1 MGSKPMSFLT
11 SHHTCPKKRG
21 STSHKGG
28 PVIEGS
34 GNVFV
39 GGMPVAKVGDRLACD
54 GPPDTIAEGSPS
66 VFINGKPA
74 ARVGSMTA
82 HGGQL
87 VAGNPTVMVGDAG
100 YVGTAGGMTSLA
112 DLTEADKLAME
123 EEQNPEPGKSRS
135 PVDESVPT
143 SGINRGASEPKSR
156 LPAERYEEEEEEQVV
171 PHEEWLHVEVLG
183 ENHPDGQSLKIMTP
197 DYSDID
203 GGIDGTHAEETTD
216 DSVIHKWLWKKGS
229 DRYPPKAAVAMEIAT
244 EQGDPIRLP
253 VFDTPYAEPKKEP
266 RQRYILAPF
275 VPLTT
280 LERQGTAR
288 KGVVTSRGGY
298 LYIFRHDRLWRE
310 IQLVRDDSGE
320 LTYRDVALDNYRDAP
335 GERLT
340 EDRRESAGVALEE
353 IWLPVRYLH
362 GPQEFHQLDYRVA
375 FSEVQWSA
383 GRIHYLEHNVSD
395 QEDRAQVVVDHRADW
410 NRYQAKLIPLSAQE
424 DVPPQRA
431 REPLLEEQVP
441 CAYEFLINRSG
452 SYAKECYEFAR
463 AEQQALMKGAEQ
475 AEQAWQQS
483 RQDGTELGDSAGLR
497 WAAFQDLWQE
507 EKQQFDY
514 AQSHQK
520 VWSNIPAGTDVLN
533 VPRQR
538 KIYGLVVYDELHELR
553 LQMARV
559 NQAMQYQDDIRQWLT
574 GQTHFDS
581 AELIEQTIL
590 PSRLGGE
597 RNPLREFADKLDDR
611 LDGTLLKTLHQH
623 LRAVAVDCI
632 KYNQAS
638 LRAYAGQEHVQR
650 RFADLFSLEGDDY
663 LSGFMLAGGLF
674 EKLQHNAE
682 AADKPWLAR
691 SNRDGDT
698 SLGALALPTAAIE
711 PHNDGSEL
719 VLDIVKDSSGYP
731 LHDMLFPP
739 EEEVPL
745 TEALD
750 TSTLKHDNLGD
761 GRFRPRL
768 FEDIGARESFSA
780 PSTLQTAEAKML
792 AELKDGEGTNGF
804 GAARATV
811 QALDGIAS
819 MLMKEFSKA
828 HERDTQDLMRFDLT
842 LHGPLARAMKGMHPR
857 QLGELVMMPYGQKPF
872 NMVPLG
878 IEDPDIGLRNGLL
891 DAERAYVDSTNHSGR
906 FFGQV
911 STLDGQ
917 QVAHTNPRRVPG
929 GAAPGDYANVSVF
942 MAPSGSTLVK
952 DYREVRE
959 AASRSRAIGETLDAA
974 GLPFVVLGI
983 ELWNISSLFKRVTEL
998 RRNRGKSRALAEAGS
1013 SLAHLTFA
1021 TAAVVERMAGA
1032 DNWLARGLNATVF
1045 DVEKAHIAGKIS
1057 DDLAKFLPRAI
1068 SVRMVSVSILGA
1080 LDAGIRLSDTHDY
1093 WQKNQIASSAA
1104 MGVSA
1109 LGSLMGTW
1117 AGASLMSSASGAG
1130 TAAILGLSTPAGWVV
1145 LSLGIALSLGGYFAA
1160 TALEKPELEMWIEH
1174 GPFGLLHDDTPPR
1187 EVPEGLSH
1195 RHRTNPADAD
1205 PGKTYGHIRGQD
1217 NAREAFYRLVN
1228 ILAGVTVTAEE
1239 FAVSDELA
1247 IATASNLLEARGE
1260 PATELAVSSMVESL
1274 MKVNVRVR
1282 VKSNLAAVA
1291 GGEALEFDIRR
1302 LRAYSKVSFGGLGPS
1317 RGSEQWEIQSPPG
1330 DHWWVYEVAR
1340 PDGAE
1345 YWLHSPE
1352 QPTIEDMKKSGEDEA
1367 FYWIVRARMKASLGT
1382 DTEYVFPA
1390 PALHD
1395 NLTYEDGKHGTPD
1408 FTEQKDFWVN
1418 QII

>member
-1 MGSKPMSFLT
+1 MSFLT

-21 STSHKGG
+21 KTPHKGG
-28 PVIEGS
+28 CVIEGS

-39 GGMPVAKVGDRLACD
+39 GGMPVTTVGHKLVCD
-54 GPPDTIAEGSPS
+54 GPADTIAEGSPS
-66 VFINGKPA
+66 VFVNGKPV
-74 ARVGSMTA
+74 ARVGSMTV
-82 HGGQL
+82 HGGKL
-87 VAGNPTVMVGDAG
+87 VDGNPTVMVGDAG
-100 YVGTAGGMTSLA
+100 YVGTASGMQCLA
-112 DLTEADKLAME
+112 DLAEFEKLAIE
-123 EEQNPEPGKSRS
+123 EEQNPEPTDSRPPPYKS
-135 PVDESVPT
+135 PT
-143 SGINRGASEPKSR
+143 GLGAKPGASTPGQGA
-156 LPAERYEEEEEEQVV
+156 PAERIEEEEEEQEV
-171 PHEEWLHVEVLG
+171 PFEEWLHVEVLG
-183 ENHPDGQSLKIMTP
+183 ENHPEGHSLKVMTRE
-197 DYSDID
+197 YGDID
-203 GGIDGTHAEETTD
+203 VAVDGTHAEDKTD
-216 DSVIHKWLWKKGS
+216 DSVIHKWLLKK
-229 DRYPPKAAVAMEIAT
+229 DNEEYAAKVAVAMEIDT
-244 EQGDPIRLP
+244 EEGDPIRLP
-253 VFDTPYAEPKKEP
+253 VFDTPYAEAKKEP

-280 LERQGTAR
+280 IERQGTAR
-288 KGVVTSRGGY
+288 KGVVTSRAGY

-310 IQLVRDDSGE
+310 IQLVRDDNGE
-320 LTYRDVALDNYRDAP
+320 LTYRDVPVDNYRDIP
-335 GERLT
+335 GDRLS
-340 EDRRESAGVALEE
+340 EDRRESTGVALEE
-353 IWLPVRYLH
+353 IWLPVRYLYSSLAF
-362 GPQEFHQLDYRVA
+362 QQLDYRVA

-383 GRIHYLEHNVSD
+383 GRIHYMEHNVSD
-395 QEDRAQVVVDHRADW
+395 QMDRAQVAVDHRTNW
-410 NRYQAKLIPLSAQE
+410 NRYQAKLLPLSAQE

-431 REPLLEEQVP
+431 REPLLEEQIP
-441 CAYEFLINRSG
+441 CTYEFLISRSG
-452 SYAKECYEFAR
+452 NYAKECYEFAR
-463 AEQQALMKGAEQ
+463 AEQQALMKGAEH
-475 AEQAWQQS
+475 AEQAWRQS
-483 RQDGTELGDSAGLR
+483 RQEGSELGDSTGLR
-497 WAAFQDLWQE
+497 WAAFQDLWQA
-507 EKQQFDY
+507 EKGQFDY

-520 VWSNIPAGTDVLN
+520 VWSNIPAGKDVLN

-553 LQMARV
+553 LQIARV
-559 NQAMQYQDDIRQWLT
+559 NQAMQYQADIREWLT

-611 LDGTLLKTLHQH
+611 LNGTLLKTLHQH

-632 KYNQAS
+632 KYNQAT
-638 LRAYAGQEHVQR
+638 LRALAGKDHVQR

-674 EKLQHNAE
+674 EKLQHDAE

-691 SNRDGDT
+691 TNRDGDT
-698 SLGALALPTAAIE
+698 SLGALTLPTAAID
-711 PHNDGSEL
+711 PHQDGSEL

-731 LHDMLFPP
+731 LHDMLFPSD
-739 EEEVPL
+739 EVVSL

-750 TSTLKHDNLGD
+750 TNALEDDKPGD
-761 GRFRPRL
+761 GRFRPKL
-768 FEDIGARESFSA
+768 FADIGARESFSA
-780 PSTLQTAEAKML
+780 PSTLQTAEARML
-792 AELKDGEGTNGF
+792 AELKDNEGTSGF
-804 GAARATV
+804 GSARAIV

-819 MLMKEFSKA
+819 MLMKEFNKA
-828 HERDTQDLMRFDLT
+828 HERGTRDLMRFDLT

-872 NMVPLG
+872 NMVPFG

-974 GLPFVVLGI
+974 GLPFVVMGI
-983 ELWNISSLFKRVTEL
+983 ELWNVSTLAKRYDEYS
-998 RRNRGKSRALAEAGS
+998 RNRSDARAFAEAGS
-1013 SLAHLTFA
+1013 TYAHLGFA
-1021 TAAVVERMAGA
+1021 LAAVVERMAGA

-1228 ILAGVTVTAEE
+1228 ILAGVTVTAED

-1274 MKVNVRVR
+1274 MKINVRVR

-1352 QPTIEDMKKSGEDEA
+1352 QPTVEDMKKSGEDEA

>member
-1 MGSKPMSFLT
+1 M
-11 SHHTCPKKRG
+11 
-21 STSHKGG
+21 
-28 PVIEGS
+28 
-34 GNVFV
+34 
-39 GGMPVAKVGDRLACD
+39 
-54 GPPDTIAEGSPS
+54 
-66 VFINGKPA
+66 
-74 ARVGSMTA
+74 
-82 HGGQL
+82 
-87 VAGNPTVMVGDAG
+87 
-100 YVGTAGGMTSLA
+100 
-112 DLTEADKLAME
+112 
-123 EEQNPEPGKSRS
+123 
-135 PVDESVPT
+135 
-143 SGINRGASEPKSR
+143 
-156 LPAERYEEEEEEQVV
+156 
-171 PHEEWLHVEVLG
+171 
-183 ENHPDGQSLKIMTP
+183 
-197 DYSDID
+197 
-203 GGIDGTHAEETTD
+203 
-216 DSVIHKWLWKKGS
+216 
-229 DRYPPKAAVAMEIAT
+229 
-244 EQGDPIRLP
+244 
-253 VFDTPYAEPKKEP
+253 
-266 RQRYILAPF
+266 
-275 VPLTT
+275 
-280 LERQGTAR
+280 
-288 KGVVTSRGGY
+288 
-298 LYIFRHDRLWRE
+298 
-310 IQLVRDDSGE
+310 
-320 LTYRDVALDNYRDAP
+320 
-335 GERLT
+335 
-340 EDRRESAGVALEE
+340 
-353 IWLPVRYLH
+353 
-362 GPQEFHQLDYRVA
+362 A

-383 GRIHYLEHNVSD
+383 GRVRYLEHNVSD
-395 QEDRAQVVVDHRADW
+395 QMDRAQVVVDHRTNW
-410 NRYQAKLIPLSAQE
+410 NRYQSKLLPLSAQE

-475 AEQAWQQS
+475 AEQAWRQS

-497 WAAFQDLWQE
+497 WDAFQDLWQE

-514 AQSHQK
+514 EQSHQN
-520 VWSNIPAGTDVLN
+520 VWSNIPSATDVLN

-553 LQMARV
+553 LQVARV
-559 NQAMQYQDDIRQWLT
+559 NHAMQYQADIREWLA

-611 LDGTLLKTLHQH
+611 LNGTLLKTLHQH
-623 LRAVAVDCI
+623 FRAVAVDCI

-638 LRAYAGQEHVQR
+638 LRAYAGQDHVQR
-650 RFADLFSLEGDDY
+650 RFADLFSLEGEDY

-674 EKLQHNAE
+674 EKLQHNSE
-682 AADKPWLAR
+682 AADKPWLAPT
-691 SNRDGDT
+691 NQDGDT
-698 SLGALALPTAAIE
+698 SLGALTLPTAAID
-711 PHNDGSEL
+711 PHRDGSEL

-739 EEEVPL
+739 EEDVPL

-750 TSTLKHDNLGD
+750 TAALKADNPGD
-761 GRFRPRL
+761 GRFRPKL
-768 FEDIGARESFSA
+768 FVDIGANDKFSH

-792 AELKDGEGTNGF
+792 AKLEDDEGPDGYTT
-804 GAARATV
+804 ARLIAKT
-811 QALDGIAS
+811 LDGIAS
-819 MLMKEFSKA
+819 KLMKEFNKA
-828 HERDTQDLMRFDLT
+828 YERGTQDLMRFDLT

-872 NMVPLG
+872 NMVPFG

-906 FFGQV
+906 FFGEIR
-911 STLDGQ
+911 TADGQ
-917 QVAHTNPRRVPG
+917 LAAHTNARRLPG
-929 GAAPGDYANVSVF
+929 GSNPGDYANVSVF

-959 AASRSRAIGETLDAA
+959 ATSRSRAIGETLDGI
-974 GLPFVVLGI
+974 GLPYVVMGI
-983 ELWNISSLFKRVTEL
+983 ELWNISSLAKREAEL
-998 RRNRGKSRALAEAGS
+998 SRNRGNARADAEIAS
-1013 SLAHLTFA
+1013 SYAHLGFA
-1021 TAAVVERMAGA
+1021 LAAVVERMAGTE
-1032 DNWLARGLNATVF
+1032 NWLARGLNATVF

-1068 SVRMVSVSILGA
+1068 SVRMVSVSILGV

-1130 TAAILGLSTPAGWVV
+1130 TATILGLSTPAGWVV

-1160 TALEKPELEMWIEH
+1160 TALEKPDLEMWIEH
-1174 GPFGLLHDDTPPR
+1174 GPFGLLHDDKPPR

-1195 RHRTNPADAD
+1195 RHPTDPADDD
-1205 PGKTYGHIRGQD
+1205 PRKTYGHIRGED
-1217 NAREAFYRLVN
+1217 NAREAFYRLAN
-1228 ILAGVTVTAEE
+1228 ILAGVTVTAED

-1260 PATELAVSSMVESL
+1260 PATEQAVSVMVESL
-1274 MKVNVRVR
+1274 MKVNVRVQ
-1282 VKSNLAAVA
+1282 VKSNLAAIA
-1291 GGEALEFDIRR
+1291 GHEALEFDIRR
-1302 LRAYSKVSFGGLGPS
+1302 LRAYSKVSFGGLGVS

-1352 QPTIEDMKKSGEDEA
+1352 QPTVEDMKQSGEDEA

-1390 PALHD
+1390 PPLHD
-1395 NLTYEDGKHGTPD
+1395 NLTYKDGKHGTPD
-1408 FTEQKDFWVN
+1408 FTKQKDFWVN
-1418 QII
+1418 QIV